1 MDWRSLYRELRTL
14 NWVILLILSLAAF
27 LFWGRPQGAGV
38 FAGGL
43 IIIANFSLLQRTISR
58 AFSPDGEMKRVKAAI
73 VVKYYLRLLALGIIL
88 YLTIS
93 KGQVDPV
100 GLAVGLS
107 TISLSIAIVGIQKA
121 IRIRNEGAI

>member
-1 MDWRSLYRELRTL
+1 MDWKPLYRELRTL
-14 NWVILLILSLAAF
+14 NWIILLILSLAAF
-27 LFWGRPQGAGV
+27 TFWGRPEGAGV

-58 AFSPDGEMKRVKAAI
+58 AFFPDGGMKRVRAAI
-73 VVKYYLRLLALGIIL
+73 IVKYYLRLLALGVIL
-88 YLTIS
+88 YLMIS
-93 KGQVDPV
+93 KGHVDPV

-107 TISLSIAIVGIQKA
+107 TLSLSIAIMGIQKA